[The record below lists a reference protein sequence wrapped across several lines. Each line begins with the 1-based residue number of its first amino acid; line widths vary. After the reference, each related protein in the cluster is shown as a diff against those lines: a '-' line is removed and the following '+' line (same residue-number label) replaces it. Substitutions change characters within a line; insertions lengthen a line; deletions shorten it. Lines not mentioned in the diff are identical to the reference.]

1 MGPIEKKA
9 RKLTNRSV
17 LCARQ
22 APRLAFVRTP
32 CFGCTTKYLLMSRQ
46 GCTQFYWLLAEN
58 NSFGSVLPYLQFR
71 TVYNSPSPNYKV
83 QLKVRLT

>member
-17 LCARQ
+17 LCGRQ
-22 APRLAFVRTP
+22 ALRLGFVRTP
-32 CFGCTTKYLLMSRQ
+32 CFGCTNKYLLMSRQ

-58 NSFGSVLPYLQFR
+58 NSFGMFFLDDSSGQFIIYR
-71 TVYNSPSPNYKV
+71 PQITRYS
-83 QLKVRLT
+83 